1 MFDYIKLQMEVLKLL
16 NKDKTKD
23 RVRVCVDDM
32 DVLFTPDG
40 QRSYRVPASL
50 FFLDTSKIREF
61 NNLKNIMN
69 TECGQE
75 VELSNE
81 KTIAEN
87 GKDDL
92 LIFKFVDG
100 KRAYIKEAYIKTI
113 LPKLNAKHYYHFYM
127 TSPESALK
135 VFEDNECVAA
145 FMPVV
150 FKNNYEKMR
159 DGLHEYKRGVNNAK

>member
-1 MFDYIKLQMEVLKLL
+1 MFDYIKLQTEVLKMLS
-16 NKDKTKD
+16 KDKTKE

-40 QRSYRVPASL
+40 LRAYRVPASQ
-50 FFLDTSKIREF
+50 FFLDPSKIREF

-69 TECGQE
+69 TERGQE
-75 VELSNE
+75 VELTNE

-92 LIFKFVDG
+92 LIFKFADG
-100 KRAYIKEAYIKTI
+100 KRAYFKETHIKTI
-113 LPKLNAKHYYHFYM
+113 LPKIGANHYYHFYM
-127 TSPESALK
+127 VSPESALK
-135 VFEDNECVAA
+135 VFEDNECVAV

-150 FKNNYEKMR
+150 FR
-159 DGLHEYKRGVNNAK
+159 DKG